1 MWEKIWEFI
10 VNSSKPIISTIIVI
24 LAVVLINIILRFSV
38 GGFIKRNKDKRKNAR
53 TLKRSEVYKNR
64 LGSGI

>member
-24 LAVVLINIILRFSV
+24 LAVVLINIIFYVLIYINISLKMIMCQKNFLRFYS
-38 GGFIKRNKDKRKNAR
+38 FFNHR
-53 TLKRSEVYKNR
+53 
-64 LGSGI
+64 